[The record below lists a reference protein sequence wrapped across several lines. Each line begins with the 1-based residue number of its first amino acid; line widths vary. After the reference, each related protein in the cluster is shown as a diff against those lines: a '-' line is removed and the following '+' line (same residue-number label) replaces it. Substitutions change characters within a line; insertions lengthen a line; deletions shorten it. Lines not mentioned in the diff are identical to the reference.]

1 MIIVVFVL
9 VLILGLITAEALL
22 DYVFAFVYAL
32 AAMAITNNII
42 HMVKYYRK
50 NQSICSEDI
59 GNSLLYLLLA
69 VGLFIVQCVFL

>member
-1 MIIVVFVL
+1 MIFIVFGI

-22 DYVFAFVYAL
+22 DYVFVLAYAL

-50 NQSICSEDI
+50 NQSICFEDI

-69 VGLFIVQCVFL
+69 VGLFIVQYVFL